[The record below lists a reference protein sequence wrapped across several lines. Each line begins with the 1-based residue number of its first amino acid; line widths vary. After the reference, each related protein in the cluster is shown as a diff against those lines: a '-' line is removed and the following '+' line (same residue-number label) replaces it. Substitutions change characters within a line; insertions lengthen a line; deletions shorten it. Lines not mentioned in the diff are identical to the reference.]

1 MRSNFNH
8 HIEAFWKS
16 ALLWIM
22 TNKEASST
30 WLPDEELLRKIRTFN
45 TTTKYCNVNDLNRAL
60 NNDSLMGWINGICRH
75 KSEIFYVAKNKKQ
88 IKLANGKLQ
97 RAFFYLISSKPI
109 VPIDIPKNIKVYQEA
124 WDQNQSTTGK

>member
-30 WLPDEELLRKIRTFN
+30 WLPDEEVLQ
-45 TTTKYCNVNDLNRAL
+45 
-60 NNDSLMGWINGICRH
+60 
-75 KSEIFYVAKNKKQ
+75 KNKNIQYNHKV
-88 IKLANGKLQ
+88 LQ
-97 RAFFYLISSKPI
+97 C
-109 VPIDIPKNIKVYQEA
+109 Q
-124 WDQNQSTTGK
+124 